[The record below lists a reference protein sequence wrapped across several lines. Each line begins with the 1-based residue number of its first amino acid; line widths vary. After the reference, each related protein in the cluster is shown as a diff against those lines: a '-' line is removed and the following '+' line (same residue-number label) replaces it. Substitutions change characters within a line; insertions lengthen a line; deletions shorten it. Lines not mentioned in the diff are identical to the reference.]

1 MNNPTENRPNPD
13 DLLEALRQEQAQSK
27 RGKLKIFFGMCAGVG
42 KTCAMLEA
50 AHAELKKGT
59 DIVIGYVETHNRTQ
73 TLQMAQGLPLIPRKK
88 YQKNNKVVEEMDLDA
103 ILNRKPQI
111 VLVDELAHTNATE
124 ARHNKRYQDVL
135 ELLDNGINVYTTL
148 NVQHLESRAETVAQ
162 ITGIIVRETLPDSVF
177 ENADEVEV
185 IDLTTAELLER
196 LSEGKIYGTERAK
209 LARENFFRQG
219 NITALR
225 EMALRIVADRVDK
238 QLNAYMQYKRIRATW
253 KSAFRFLVVLDAS
266 VQTTFLL
273 RSAKTLAY
281 SIGASVQA
289 IYVET
294 LTTLSPKEQQQ
305 LNTNFKL
312 AKQLEI
318 PCRTITNDNRWQT
331 VLDFA
336 QKENSTHLLVRN
348 ASAGSLWQR
357 WQQKRFIYQLLKHS
371 GSIDVH
377 VIGTEKQQN
386 PESETPKFTP
396 VFTSSVVDYLVV
408 AFLVIVSAVVGNA
421 FKPYVGYE
429 VISYLFLFT
438 ISILSLFF
446 GTTAILLAAILY
458 ALIWDYFFIPPL
470 YTFHIGRVEDILM
483 LAMFFVVA
491 LLNGILTSRI
501 RRQEKKTRAR
511 EQQTNA
517 LYHIT
522 RRLATLQSI
531 EEISLE
537 TAQNIKKYFGES
549 LAIFIKNEQNQLEK
563 QTNIKPEP
571 FFSDKEQ
578 SIIDWVFRNNAKAG
592 RWTDTLPATRYT
604 FYPLMGDS
612 QNMGVLAVA
621 HPHNFAQAEE
631 QFWEAFL
638 SLVSGKYER
647 EYLRNLAKQTYLLAE
662 SDKLYRTL
670 FNSISHELR
679 IPIATIM
686 GASDL
691 LLSQNC
697 SPENQHQLQ
706 TEINTA
712 SLRLNR
718 LVENLL
724 NMSRIDAG
732 HLKPHPDWCDVQDLA
747 NTLTHN
753 LQKELAA
760 FRFTLQLP
768 ENMPF
773 VKIDFGLT
781 ENVLHNLLLN
791 ATQYTPKGADIQLVF
806 AYENQSFI
814 TKVQDR
820 GKGFTNDELAGL
832 FDSFYRG
839 KTAQAGGVGLGLSI
853 VKGLT
858 QAQGGTVT
866 VANRPDGGA
875 VFTVSIPCQSLNP
888 QDVHI

>member
-13 DLLEALRQEQAQSK
+13 ELLEALKQEQAQSK

-50 AHAELKKGT
+50 AHAELKKGA
-59 DIVIGYVETHNRTQ
+59 DVVVGYVETHNRTQ
-73 TLQMAQGLPLIPRKK
+73 TAQMAVGLPTVARKK
-88 YQKNNKVVEEMDLDA
+88 YYRNNILVEEMDLDA
-103 ILNRKPQI
+103 IIQRKPQI
-111 VLVDELAHTNATE
+111 VLVDELAHTNAPE
-124 ARHNKRYQDVL
+124 ARHAKRYQDVL

-162 ITGIIVRETLPDSVF
+162 ITGIIVRETLPDSIF

-196 LSEGKIYGTERAK
+196 LAEGKIYGTERARH
-209 LARENFFRQG
+209 ARENFFRQG

-238 QLNAYMQYKRIRATW
+238 QLNAYMQYKRIKATW
-253 KSAFRFLVVLDAS
+253 KSAFRFLIVIDATPQS
-266 VQTTFLL
+266 TFLL

-281 SIGASVQA
+281 SIGATAQA

-294 LTTLSPKEQQQ
+294 LTKPSPQEQQQ
-305 LNTNFKL
+305 LSANFKL

-318 PCRTITNDNRWQT
+318 PCRTITNDSRWQT

-336 QKENSTHLLVRN
+336 QKENITHVLVRT
-348 ASAGSLWQR
+348 SSVGSLSQR
-357 WQQKRFIYQLLKHS
+357 WRQKTFINQLLRHS
-371 GSIDVH
+371 GNIDVY
-377 VIGTEKQQN
+377 VIGAENTA
-386 PESETPKFTP
+386 TPPSSKSFVP
-396 VFTSSVVDYLVV
+396 VFTSSVVDYLLVT
-408 AFLVIVSAVVGNA
+408 FLVVVSAVICNA
-421 FKPYVGYE
+421 FSDYLGYE
-429 VISYLFLFT
+429 VVSYVFLFV
-438 ISILSLFF
+438 ISIFSLFF
-446 GTTAILLAAILY
+446 GTTAILLAAVLY
-458 ALIWDYFFIPPL
+458 ALIWDYFFIPPIH
-470 YTFHIGRVEDILM
+470 TFHIGRVEDILM
-483 LAMFFVVA
+483 LVMFFVIA

-511 EQQTNA
+511 EEQTHA
-517 LYHIT
+517 LYQIT
-522 RRLATLQSI
+522 RRLASLQSI
-531 EEISLE
+531 EEITQQVASN
-537 TAQNIKKYFGES
+537 TKQYFG
-549 LAIFIKNEQNQLEK
+549 ADVAVFIKNEADKLEK
-563 QTNIKPEP
+563 QTYFKPQL
-571 FFSDKEQ
+571 FFTDKEE
-578 SIIDWVFRNNAKAG
+578 SIIDWVFRNNARAG

-604 FYPLMGDS
+604 FYPLTGDS

-621 HPHNFAQAEE
+621 HNKNFTQADE

-638 SLVSGKYER
+638 SLISGKYER

-697 SPENQHQLQ
+697 SPDDKTQLEN
-706 TEINTA
+706 EINTA

-724 NMSRIDAG
+724 NMSRIESG
-732 HLKPHPDWCDVQDLA
+732 HLRPHPDWCDVQDLA
-747 NTLTHN
+747 NALTTN
-753 LQKELAA
+753 LQKQLAQ
-760 FRFTLQLP
+760 FHFQMILP
-768 ENMPF
+768 AAMPL

-781 ENVLHNLLLN
+781 ENIVHNLLLN
-791 ATQYTPKGADIQLVF
+791 ATQYTPQGAAIDLSF
-806 AYENQSFI
+806 GYEHQNFVV
-814 TKVQDR
+814 KVADA
-820 GKGFTNDELAGL
+820 GKGFTKEELRLL

-858 QAQGGTVT
+858 QAQGGTVA
-866 VANRPDGGA
+866 VANRPEGGA
-875 VFTVSIPCQSLNP
+875 VFTVTIPCEALNP
-888 QDVHI
+888 QDVHW